1 MIALSQQIHLAL
13 AEKLKSWNRKATLI
27 GETMSKFS
35 IAFIIYADFFK
46 NLNESQQKL
55 KKLVS
60 TNEKARS
67 I

>member
-1 MIALSQQIHLAL
+1 MTIRLVDDRLAITP
-13 AEKLKSWNRKATLI
+13 RKATLI

-60 TNEKARS
+60 TNEKAKS